1 MIVEAE
7 RFGTHKRKLLYLDML
22 LTQQSDTSTQRTFV
36 QCSTTLLVGV
46 IQGLQDMNE
55 KEGSIDR
62 HFSSFFIHSFIVLDD
77 LIRNNSIMLML
88 AHGRVWLRKNSS
100 RLGKSSVA
108 IVYMFAK
115 NFVSTM
121 PTTSCAT
128 HKIKYYHKILLYVLI
143 SFLEKKFFKNCESSF
158 FL

>member
-1 MIVEAE
+1 MWTSPVP
-7 RFGTHKRKLLYLDML
+7 LYSLAPAMKIGSPY
-22 LTQQSDTSTQRTFV
+22 TKFFKKA
-36 QCSTTLLVGV
+36 
-46 IQGLQDMNE
+46 LQDMNE

-115 NFVSTM
+115 KFVSTM

-128 HKIKYYHKILLYVLI
+128 
-143 SFLEKKFFKNCESSF
+143 
-158 FL
+158 